1 MPFPDYSSGASSDR
15 FTGPVETAVKNKAGT
30 GTPVT
35 SQNLQDIGRTID
47 DEIDKVKASVS
58 TSAPKQVRT
67 PGEVELIGSDT
78 YLNELLDKELVVNH
92 YIGDVYY
99 NTQALID
106 GYKSGNGYSL
116 GFHLAMV
123 SREGTK
129 DAEVIM
135 VATGPSYGRNTGV
148 NRYGWLGVPHGDDFI
163 KWASGVNA
171 LDLRPKQGQISGD
184 GNTLVITMY
193 NKSTS
198 SGAFGSD
205 PSGLYQ
211 IYFHG
216 FYTGS
221 PRYDDDAKVWTGRVF
236 HIDEAMLVYTNPT
249 TGKQYVTQIKN

>member
-1 MPFPDYSSGASSDR
+1 MPFPNYSSSGGGDR
-15 FTGPVETAVKNKAGT
+15 FVGTVESAVQNKAGT
-30 GTPVT
+30 GKPLT
-35 SQNLQDIGRTID
+35 SQTLQEIGRTID
-47 DEIDKVKASVS
+47 DEIDKVKSP
-58 TSAPKQVRT
+58 APRQVRT
-67 PGEVELIGSDT
+67 PGEVSLIGADT
-78 YLNELLDKELVVNH
+78 YLNELLDSTLVINH
-92 YIGDVYY
+92 YIGDVYS

-116 GFHLAMV
+116 GFDLAMV

-148 NRYGWLGVPHGDDFI
+148 DQYGWSSAPHGDDFT

-171 LDLRPKQGQISGD
+171 LDLRPTQGQVTGD
-184 GNTLVITMY
+184 GNTLVITVY

-198 SGAFGSD
+198 SGKFGSD

-236 HIDEAMLVYTNPT
+236 HIDEAMIVYTDRN
-249 TGKQYVTQIKN
+249 GKQYVTQIKN

>member
-1 MPFPDYSSGASSDR
+1 MPFPDYSGNGGGER
-15 FTGPVETAVKNKAGT
+15 FIGPVESAVKNKAGT
-30 GTPVT
+30 GTPLA

-47 DEIDKVKASVS
+47 DEINKVKSS
-58 TSAPKQVRT
+58 TSSPAPKQVRP
-67 PGEVELIGSDT
+67 PGEVTLIGSDT
-78 YLNELLDKELVVNH
+78 YLNELLDNTLVVNH
-92 YIGDVYY
+92 FIGDVYN

-106 GYKSGNGYSL
+106 GYKSGTGYSL
-116 GFHLAMV
+116 GFDLAMV

-148 NRYGWLGVPHGDDFI
+148 NRYGWIGVPNGDDFV

-171 LDLRPKQGQISGD
+171 LELQPKQGQVTGD
-184 GNTLVITMY
+184 GNTLVITVY

-198 SGAFGSD
+198 SGMFDSD

-221 PRYDDDAKVWTGRVF
+221 PRYDEDAKVWVGRVY
-236 HIDEAMLVYTNPT
+236 HIDEAMIVYTNPT
-249 TGKQYVTQIKN
+249 NGKQYVTNIKN

>member
-1 MPFPDYSSGASSDR
+1 MPFPNYSGNSGER
-15 FTGPVETAVKNKAGT
+15 FVGTVESAIKQKAGT
-30 GTPVT
+30 GAPLT

-47 DEIDKVKASVS
+47 DEIDKVKSSASSPV
-58 TSAPKQVRT
+58 PKQVRP
-67 PGEVELIGSDT
+67 PGEVTLIGADNYLNALLDNMRVIHHFIGDT
-78 YLNELLDKELVVNH
+78 YD
-92 YIGDVYY
+92 

-106 GYKSGNGYSL
+106 GYKSGTGYLL
-116 GFHLAMV
+116 GFDLAMV

-135 VATGPSYGRNTGV
+135 VATDPSYGRNTGV
-148 NRYGWLGVPHGDDFI
+148 HRFGWMGVPNGDDFV

-171 LDLRPKQGQISGD
+171 LELRPKQGQMTSD
-184 GNTLVITMY
+184 GETLVITVY

-216 FYTGS
+216 FFTGS
-221 PRYDDDAKVWTGRVF
+221 PRYDEDAKVWVGRIF
-236 HIDEAMLVYTNPT
+236 HIDEALIVYTAPS
-249 TGKQYVTQIKN
+249 TGKQYVTKITN

>member
-1 MPFPDYSSGASSDR
+1 MPFPDYSGNGGGER
-15 FTGPVETAVKNKAGT
+15 FEGPVESTIKQRAGT
-30 GTPVT
+30 GTPLT
-35 SQNLQDIGRTID
+35 SQNLQEIGRTID
-47 DEIDKVKASVS
+47 DEIDKVKSSASS
-58 TSAPKQVRT
+58 PAPKQVRT
-67 PGEVELIGSDT
+67 PGEVTLVGADT
-78 YLNELLDKELVVNH
+78 YLNELLDNTLVINH
-92 YIGDVYY
+92 YVGDVYN

-106 GYKSGNGYSL
+106 GYKSGNGYAL
-116 GFHLAMV
+116 GFDLAMV

-129 DAEVIM
+129 DAEVII
-135 VATGPSYGRNTGV
+135 VATGPSYARNTGV
-148 NRYGWLGVPHGDDFI
+148 NRYGWVGVPHGDDFV

-171 LDLRPKQGQISGD
+171 LDLQPKQGQVTGD
-184 GNTLVITMY
+184 GNTLAITMY

-198 SGAFGSD
+198 SGTFGSD

>member
-1 MPFPDYSSGASSDR
+1 MPFPDYSGGGLTDR
-15 FTGPVETAVKNKAGT
+15 FQGPVESAVKNKAGT
-30 GTPVT
+30 GAPLT

-47 DEIDKVKASVS
+47 DEIAKVQLKA
-58 TSAPKQVRT
+58 PREVRT
-67 PGEVELIGSDT
+67 PGEVMLIGADT
-78 YLNELLDKELVVNH
+78 YLNELLDNTLVINH
-92 YIGDVYY
+92 FIGDVYN

-116 GFHLAMV
+116 GFDLAMV

-148 NRYGWLGVPHGDDFI
+148 NRYGWDGVPHGDDFI

-171 LDLRPKQGQISGD
+171 LDLQPKQGQMAGD
-184 GNTLVITMY
+184 GNTLVITVY

-198 SGAFGSD
+198 SGTFGSD

-236 HIDEAMLVYTNPT
+236 HIDESMIVYTNPT

>member
-1 MPFPDYSSGASSDR
+1 MPFPDYSSGASSSH
-15 FTGPVETAVKNKAGT
+15 FTGPVEAAVKNKAGT
-30 GTPVT
+30 GTPLT

-78 YLNELLDKELVVNH
+78 YLNELLDNTLVINH
-92 YIGDVYY
+92 FIGDAY
-99 NTQALID
+99 NNPQALID
-106 GYKSGNGYSL
+106 GYKSGTGYLL
-116 GFHLAMV
+116 GFDLAMV

-148 NRYGWLGVPHGDDFI
+148 DRYGWRGVPNGDDFV

-171 LDLRPKQGQISGD
+171 LELRPKQGQMTSD
-184 GNTLVITMY
+184 GETLAITVY

-216 FYTGS
+216 FFTGS
-221 PRYDDDAKVWTGRVF
+221 PRYDEDAKVWVGRVF
-236 HIDEAMLVYTNPT
+236 HIDESLIIYTNPS
-249 TGKQYVTQIKN
+249 TGKQYVTKITN

>member
-1 MPFPDYSSGASSDR
+1 MPFPNYSDSGGGDR
-15 FTGPVETAVKNKAGT
+15 FVGTVESAIKQKAGT
-30 GTPVT
+30 GAPLT

-47 DEIDKVKASVS
+47 DEIDKVKSSASS
-58 TSAPKQVRT
+58 PAPKQVRP
-67 PGEVELIGSDT
+67 PGEVTLIGSDT
-78 YLNELLDKELVVNH
+78 YLNELLDNTLVINH
-92 YIGDVYY
+92 FIGDVYN

-106 GYKSGNGYSL
+106 GYKSGNGYAL
-116 GFHLAMV
+116 GFDLAMV

-148 NRYGWLGVPHGDDFI
+148 NRYGWVGRPDGDDFI

-171 LDLRPKQGQISGD
+171 LELQSKQGQVTGD
-184 GNTLVITMY
+184 GNTLVITVY
-193 NKSTS
+193 NKNTS
-198 SGAFGSD
+198 SGVFGSN

-221 PRYDDDAKVWTGRVF
+221 ARYDEDAKVWVGRVY
-236 HIDEAMLVYTNPT
+236 HIDEALIVYTNPS

>member
-1 MPFPDYSSGASSDR
+1 MPFPDYSDSGGGER
-15 FTGPVETAVKNKAGT
+15 FEGVIESTIKQKAGT

-35 SQNLQDIGRTID
+35 AGALQEIGRKID
-47 DEIDKVKASVS
+47 DEIDKVKSSASS
-58 TSAPKQVRT
+58 PAPRQVRT
-67 PGEVELIGSDT
+67 PGEVTLHGNDT
-78 YLNELLDKELVVNH
+78 YLNELLDNTLVTNH
-92 YIGDVYY
+92 FIGDVYY

-106 GYKSGNGYSL
+106 GYKSGNGYQL
-116 GFHLAMV
+116 GFDIAMV

-129 DAEVIM
+129 DAEVII

-148 NRYGWLGVPHGDDFI
+148 DRYGWSSAPHGDDFI

-171 LDLRPKQGQISGD
+171 LDLRPKQGQMSGD
-184 GNTLVITMY
+184 GNTLIITMY

-198 SGAFGSD
+198 SGTFGSD

-236 HIDEAMLVYTNPT
+236 HIDESMIVYTEPK